1 MKLLG
6 NQQKPLVGIDIGAN
20 AVKVLQLSRSGRQW
34 TVQRYAVEPSPRN
47 TLVENV
53 ITDVDQLSQTIERA
67 VKKSGTRLKRAAVAI
82 STAHV
87 ITKTITMPS
96 GLTDAELEEQIELEA
111 DHYIP
116 YPLDEVNLDFEVLGP
131 SESSRH
137 ENEVLLAACRKEI
150 VEDYVASVEQA
161 GLQPAV
167 VDVDAFAVENAFSLV
182 AKQLPSGGKKQ
193 AVAVLDFGSAT
204 TLVSVLHNRQ
214 TIYTRAHN
222 FGGQRLN
229 KEIQNKYGLSP
240 EEARLAIRS
249 GDLPRD
255 YITEVLNP
263 FIDSMAQETLRALQF
278 FYSSSPYNSIDK
290 LMLVGGCAQLPG
302 VVETLSQRIGV
313 PTTLANPFSGMN
325 VSGSIKG
332 RAFKQDSS
340 GLFVAC
346 GLAMRA

>member
-6 NQQKPLVGIDIGAN
+6 TQSKSLVGIDIGAN

-47 TLVENV
+47 TLVENA
-53 ITDVDQLSQTIERA
+53 ISDIDQLSQTIERA

-82 STAHV
+82 STAHI

-96 GLTDAELEEQIELEA
+96 GLTDEELEEQIELEA

-116 YPLDEVNLDFEVLGP
+116 YPLEEVNLDFEVLGP

-137 ENEVLLAACRKEI
+137 EDEVLIAACRKEI
-150 VEDYVASVEQA
+150 VEDYVAAIEQA
-161 GLQPAV
+161 GLQAAV
-167 VDVDAFAVENAFSLV
+167 VDVDAFAIENAFALV
-182 AKQLPSGGKKQ
+182 AKQLPGGGRKQ
-193 AVAVLDFGSAT
+193 TIAVLDFGSAT
-204 TLVSVLHNRQ
+204 TLVTVLNNRK

-222 FGGQRLN
+222 FGGQHLN

-240 EEARLAIRS
+240 EEARLAMRS
-249 GDLPRD
+249 GDLPKD
-255 YITEVLNP
+255 YLTEVLNP

-290 LMLVGGCAQLPG
+290 VLLVGGCAQLPG
-302 VVETLSQRIGV
+302 VVEPLLQSIGV
-313 PTTLANPFSGMN
+313 PTSVANPFVGMN
-325 VSGSIKG
+325 ISSSIKK

-340 GLFVAC
+340 SLFVAC
-346 GLAMRA
+346 GLAMRG